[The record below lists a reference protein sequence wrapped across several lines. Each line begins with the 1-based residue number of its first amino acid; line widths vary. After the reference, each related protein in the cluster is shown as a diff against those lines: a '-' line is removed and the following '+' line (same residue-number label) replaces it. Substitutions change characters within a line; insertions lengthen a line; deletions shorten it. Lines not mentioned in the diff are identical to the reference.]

1 MDKFNYIYVTEVT
14 DNMITWTKIPKLI
27 RERIWINNL
36 KMQDIGTVSVGGNF
50 MVKDDII
57 TKMYLEIINNEDYT
71 IEQINDINDEL
82 NSIGFEY

>member
-1 MDKFNYIYVTEVT
+1 
-14 DNMITWTKIPKLI
+14 MITWTKIPSLI

-36 KMQDIGTVSVGGNF
+36 KMQDIGTVSLSGNF

-71 IEQINDINDEL
+71 MEQINDINNEL

>member
-1 MDKFNYIYVTEVT
+1 
-14 DNMITWTKIPKLI
+14 MITWTKIPALI

-36 KMQDIGTVSVGGNF
+36 KMQDIGIVSVGGNF

-71 IEQINDINDEL
+71 MEQINDINDEL

>member
-1 MDKFNYIYVTEVT
+1 
-14 DNMITWTKIPKLI
+14 MITWTKIPSLI

-36 KMQDIGTVSVGGNF
+36 KMQDIGTVSLSGNF

-71 IEQINDINDEL
+71 MEQINDINDEL

>member
-1 MDKFNYIYVTEVT
+1 
-14 DNMITWTKIPKLI
+14 MITWTKIPSLI

-71 IEQINDINDEL
+71 MEQINNINDEL